1 MSLGVEERI
10 ILASACTG
18 ARRKATREQ
27 DRELLK
33 AVDSRALTEKLQAR
47 RLLPTLGPRIMEL
60 AGQDIDGDFATA
72 VQRST
77 DAGRLRATAL
87 TLVSTRAI
95 AALAEAGIPSTLLKG
110 PLLGEAVYGDPGR
123 RYASDVD
130 LLVDAAQL
138 TRAVEVVRGLGYKA
152 PTDHVDA
159 EGMPLLHFALVHERM
174 ELPTVELHWR
184 VHWYERSFARERLL
198 APLES
203 ATREW
208 RPAPADEL
216 AALLLFYARDGFA
229 GLKLA
234 TDLSAWWDAFGDEL
248 QPGAV
253 GGLMRSYPEL
263 ARVLTVAATVAGK
276 VVGLP
281 ADRIL
286 GGPRR
291 LRARERLAARL
302 ANPSPHGT
310 NAQLFADM
318 GLVDGLLAPAGDF
331 AAFLKRQVILPREVL
346 DGRADATV
354 EGHVSSPLGH
364 SARVLARYGLAMT
377 RVLGLPPKPLSA
389 I

>member
-18 ARRKATREQ
+18 ARRKATRGQ

-33 AVDSRALTEKLQAR
+33 SVDWRALTERLQAR
-47 RLLPTLGPRIMEL
+47 RLLPTLGPRIVEL
-60 AGQDIDGDFATA
+60 AEQDTDGDFAAA

-77 DAGRLRATAL
+77 DAGRLRAAAL
-87 TLVSTRAI
+87 TLVSTRAM
-95 AALAEAGIPSTLLKG
+95 AALAEAGISSTLLKG

-138 TRAVEVVRGLGYKA
+138 ARAVEVVLGLGYKA
-152 PTDHVDA
+152 PADHVDA

-203 ATREW
+203 AMHEW

-229 GLKLA
+229 GLRLA

-263 ARVLTVAATVAGK
+263 ARALTVAATVADK

-286 GGPRR
+286 GAPPR

-302 ANPSPHGT
+302 ANPSPRGT